1 MAKRRMHLG
10 FDFSYTHMG
19 GRWRMPGAWPGAI
32 LPDMGMHEEMARI
45 AECGLPDLIF
55 PGDGTGVPGTWRG
68 SRDAAAA

>member
-10 FDFSYTHMG
+10 FDFSDTHMG
-19 GRWRMPGAWPGAI
+19 GHRRRPGVWPGAI
-32 LPDMGMHEEMARI
+32 LPDIGMHEEMARI
-45 AECGLPDLIF
+45 AERGLLDLIF